1 MDFEKLWDRRVLEL
15 AATIKSTFE
24 AVVQT
29 ELYPRSEIGVYVTV
43 LQQDGGL
50 LQACLNGTTLALMG
64 AGIPM
69 LDFVCAVTGGVHAT
83 SAMLD
88 LTTLEENDVPHVTVA
103 TMPRTGR
110 VALVTMETRLQMER
124 FEEIFRLAAEA
135 GSVVHREM
143 KAAMS

>member
-1 MDFEKLWDRRVLEL
+1 
-15 AATIKSTFE
+15 
-24 AVVQT
+24 
-29 ELYPRSEIGVYVTV
+29 
-43 LQQDGGL
+43 
-50 LQACLNGTTLALMG
+50 MG

-69 LDFVCAVTGGVHAT
+69 LDFVCAVTGGVHST

-103 TMPRTGR
+103 MMPRTGR

-135 GSVVHREM
+135 GKVVHREM

>member
-1 MDFEKLWDRRVLEL
+1 VLEL

-29 ELYPRSEIGVYVTV
+29 ELYPRSEIDVYVTV

-69 LDFVCAVTGGVHAT
+69 LDFVCAVTGGVHST

-103 TMPRTGR
+103 MMPRTGR

-135 GSVVHREM
+135 GKVVHREM